1 MTTVSGLNILFVK
14 YSVELH
20 VKHSLELSIQLQLV
34 DGVPDRFF
42 FHIFTYEIKSNTIW
56 SGLICILVSH
66 NYICQLACLCN
77 WSYLCFFCL
86 CAELLQK

>member
-42 FHIFTYEIKSNTIW
+42 SIYLHMRLSLTLF
-56 SGLICILVSH
+56 GLG
-66 NYICQLACLCN
+66 
-77 WSYLCFFCL
+77 
-86 CAELLQK
+86 